1 MSQDKSFFVSRTEL
15 LAWLNDLLQINYSKV
30 EECASGA
37 RAVSLSLSTCCVMSP
52 SHLRSSRHARATRLL
67 RQEEE
72 GARPTAAQRPRR
84 HPYPSRC
91 YGRLLS
97 HRAHRST
104 LCVQALPTARS
115 WTRSTPV
122 RLPSTPRPGQRE
134 APQGTDSRT
143 VPRCE

>member
-52 SHLRSSRHARATRLL
+52 SHLRSSRHARNSIIARGRGG
-67 RQEEE
+67 RQTHS
-72 GARPTAAQRPRR
+72 RTAPAS

-97 HRAHRST
+97 HRAHGLT

-122 RLPSTPRPGQRE
+122 RLPSTPRPAQRE